1 VLIGCRA
8 TAAPKPRHHDLPQNK
23 PFCNV
28 ASCSS
33 CAANDREVV
42 LKRNNAALRESPYFS
57 SSPSDDGGAF
67 VWETFGVLILSEPTT
82 ASVQERWARAK
93 KLGVVA
99 DSEAYPVGTTDSD
112 LLQRR
117 DRLEDAFREEGALI
131 APISAQLAEAALIAI
146 VADRDG
152 VILSTHADRAFADPA
167 ARARLVEGA
176 RWGEDARGTNAIGT
190 AIVEGK
196 PVAVVGKAHFERRN
210 HGLFCYATPVRD
222 PYGDI
227 ACVLDVSG
235 PMVRHD
241 ARVGVAVQ
249 AAGIALERALRVIAY
264 GDRHSGAL
272 TAVERLVHRVG
283 GPALLIEASGIVRV
297 INAAAKATLPLDG
310 AERITCERMFGVSFA
325 QLCVAA
331 QNRGEMRFETRG
343 GAYRVMLDP
352 IAGAKD
358 RTLAVIVHFEP
369 ETTKLPKLARTS
381 SAPPPPPNNPAFDSI
396 LGDDEAILRAKG
408 VASRLAKT
416 ELPVLLLAETGT
428 GKELFARA
436 VHAASPRASGP
447 FVAVNCGSFSP
458 HLIASELFGY
468 APGAFT
474 GAARNGSEGR
484 VGAARGGTLFLDE
497 VAEMPDALQ
506 AALLRLLDDGVYQRV
521 GESRERKG
529 DFRLICATC
538 RDLPLL
544 VERGTFRRDLF
555 YRVQGAGLTIPALR
569 DRTDRISLARALAA
583 QLSSAHDAPTFSDDA
598 IAWIENHDWPGNV
611 RELKSA
617 IQHAMAMAA
626 GERLLTRDHFPKPM
640 TSRPPAPEKESP
652 KTRDEILRAA
662 IETTLRSCS
671 GNVSEAARRLGVGR
685 GTIYRS
691 LAARRKSS

>member
-1 VLIGCRA
+1 
-8 TAAPKPRHHDLPQNK
+8 
-23 PFCNV
+23 
-28 ASCSS
+28 
-33 CAANDREVV
+33 
-42 LKRNNAALRESPYFS
+42 
-57 SSPSDDGGAF
+57 
-67 VWETFGVLILSEPTT
+67 VWKTFRVLILSEPTT
-82 ASVQERWARAK
+82 APVQERWARAK
-93 KLGVVA
+93 KLGVIA
-99 DSEAYPVGTTDSD
+99 DSEAYPVGTSKSD
-112 LLQRR
+112 LLERR

-131 APISAQLAEAALIAI
+131 APLSAQLAEAALISI

-196 PVAVVGKAHFERRN
+196 PVAVVGAAHFERRN

-235 PMVRHD
+235 PMTRHD
-241 ARVGVAVQ
+241 ASVGVAVQ

-297 INAAAKATLPLDG
+297 INAAAKATLPLGG

-325 QLCVAA
+325 QLCSAA

-369 ETTKLPKLARTS
+369 ESIKIPKLTRTS
-381 SAPPPPPNNPAFDSI
+381 SAPPSPSDPAFDAI
-396 LGDDEAILRAKG
+396 LGDDEAVTRAKA

-538 RDLPLL
+538 RDLPQM
-544 VERGTFRRDLF
+544 VEDGSFRRDLF

-569 DRTDRISLARALAA
+569 DRTDRITLARALAG
-583 QLSSAHDAPTFSDDA
+583 QLSPTAPEFSDDA
-598 IAWIENHDWPGNV
+598 LAWIRDHDWPGNV

-617 IQHAMAMAA
+617 IMHALAMAD
-626 GERLLTRDHFPKPM
+626 GEPLVTSDHFPKPM
-640 TSRPPAPEKESP
+640 TSRPPIAEKQSP
-652 KTRDEILRAA
+652 KTRDEIMRAA

-685 GTIYRS
+685 GTIYR
-691 LAARRKSS
+691 AIRTHRRSS

>member
-1 VLIGCRA
+1 
-8 TAAPKPRHHDLPQNK
+8 
-23 PFCNV
+23 
-28 ASCSS
+28 
-33 CAANDREVV
+33 
-42 LKRNNAALRESPYFS
+42 
-57 SSPSDDGGAF
+57 
-67 VWETFGVLILSEPTT
+67 VLILAEPTT
-82 ASVQERWARAK
+82 APVQERWARAK
-93 KLGVVA
+93 KLGVLA
-99 DSEAYPVGTTDSD
+99 DSEAYPVGTTNSD
-112 LLQRR
+112 LHERR
-117 DRLEDAFREEGALI
+117 DRLDDAFREEGALI

-167 ARARLVEGA
+167 TRARLVEGA

-196 PVAVVGKAHFERRN
+196 PVAVVGAAHFERRN

-241 ARVGVAVQ
+241 ASIGVAVQ

-283 GPALLIEASGIVRV
+283 GPALLIEASGYVRV
-297 INAAAKATLPLDG
+297 INAAAKATLPLSST
-310 AERITCERMFGVSFA
+310 ERITCERMFGVSFS

-331 QNRGEMRFETRG
+331 QTRGEMRFESFGTSAG
-343 GAYRVMLDP
+343 SYRVALDP
-352 IAGAKD
+352 IAGANN

-369 ETTKLPKLARTS
+369 EITKLPKLARAS
-381 SAPPPPPNNPAFDSI
+381 SAPPPPPTHSAFDSI
-396 LGDDEAILRAKG
+396 LGDDDGVMRAKG

-428 GKELFARA
+428 GKELLARA

-484 VGAARGGTLFLDE
+484 VGAAQGGTLFLDE
-497 VAEMPDALQ
+497 VADMPEALQ
-506 AALLRLLDDGVYQRV
+506 SALLRLLDNGVYQRV

-555 YRVQGAGLTIPALR
+555 YRVQGAAMTIPALR
-569 DRTDRISLARALAA
+569 DRTDRVALARALVR
-583 QLSSAHDAPTFSDDA
+583 QLSDRDPGLHAPEISDDA
-598 IAWIENHDWPGNV
+598 IAWIQDHDWPGNV

-617 IQHAMAMAA
+617 VQHALAMAA
-626 GERLLTRDHFPKPM
+626 GEQLLTRDHFPRPM
-640 TSRPPAPEKESP
+640 TSRPPLGKKESP
-652 KTRDEILRAA
+652 KTRDEILHDA
-662 IETTLRSCS
+662 IDSTLRACA
-671 GNVSEAARRLGVGR
+671 GNVSEAARRLSVGR
-685 GTIYRS
+685 GTIYRAIS
-691 LAARRKSS
+691 ARRRSS